1 MQKRSSVTEI
11 AITSLLTENQN
22 GTIGDIHHAGRC
34 QFPAISSILVEFRLR
49 CNERSFDSEILIT
62 VCGLNFLRE
71 NHRSKCKNT
80 QQENDQYQ
88 SCKKMLKRTASNS
101 RQAGLPNIQRQ
112 AMMQKLAT
120 LDLGRALV
128 ATIPAPIA

>member
-1 MQKRSSVTEI
+1 
-11 AITSLLTENQN
+11 
-22 GTIGDIHHAGRC
+22 
-34 QFPAISSILVEFRLR
+34 
-49 CNERSFDSEILIT
+49 
-62 VCGLNFLRE
+62 
-71 NHRSKCKNT
+71 
-80 QQENDQYQ
+80 
-88 SCKKMLKRTASNS
+88 MLKRTASNS